1 MNYRI
6 KTTKSFDKEIKRLG
20 KHYASI
26 ANDYAALLDELA
38 QNPRLGIDLG
48 SGLRKIRMQ
57 ITSKGKGKSGG
68 ARVITFTVIVSME
81 ESENN
86 LLYIYDKADR
96 PSISTHE
103 IERLLHKNGLR

>member
-26 ANDYAALLDELA
+26 ANDLDELA

-81 ESENN
+81 ESEIN

>member
-1 MNYRI
+1 MIYLRI

-68 ARVITFTVIVSME
+68 ARVITFTVMYRWKKAKLISFISMIKRIVP
-81 ESENN
+81 
-86 LLYIYDKADR
+86 
-96 PSISTHE
+96 PSAHT
-103 IERLLHKNGLR
+103 K

>member
-57 ITSKGKGKSGG
+57 ITPKE
-68 ARVITFTVIVSME
+68 RVKVVAQGS
-81 ESENN
+81 SLLL
-86 LLYIYDKADR
+86 LLYRWKKAKLISFISMIKR
-96 PSISTHE
+96 IVPPSAHT
-103 IERLLHKNGLR
+103 K

>member
-48 SGLRKIRMQ
+48 RDRK
-57 ITSKGKGKSGG
+57 S
-68 ARVITFTVIVSME
+68 VV
-81 ESENN
+81 
-86 LLYIYDKADR
+86 
-96 PSISTHE
+96 
-103 IERLLHKNGLR
+103 

>member
-48 SGLRKIRMQ
+48 SGLRKLRLQ
-57 ITSKGKGKSGG
+57 ITSNGKGKSAA
-68 ARVITFTVIVSME
+68 ARVITVTVSVAM
-81 ESENN
+81 
-86 LLYIYDKADR
+86 A
-96 PSISTHE
+96 
-103 IERLLHKNGLR
+103 ER

>member
-48 SGLRKIRMQ
+48 SGLRKIR
-57 ITSKGKGKSGG
+57 G

-81 ESENN
+81 ESEIN

>member
-6 KTTKSFDKEIKRLG
+6 KTSKSFDKEIKRLG

-57 ITSKGKGKSGG
+57 ITSKGKWWRKGHHFYCYCIDGRK
-68 ARVITFTVIVSME
+68 R
-81 ESENN
+81 N
-86 LLYIYDKADR
+86 
-96 PSISTHE
+96 
-103 IERLLHKNGLR
+103 

>member
-48 SGLRKIRMQ
+48 SRSPQNSYADHLQRK
-57 ITSKGKGKSGG
+57 G
-68 ARVITFTVIVSME
+68 
-81 ESENN
+81 
-86 LLYIYDKADR
+86 
-96 PSISTHE
+96 
-103 IERLLHKNGLR
+103 

>member
-26 ANDYAALLDELA
+26 ANDYAALLD
-38 QNPRLGIDLG
+38 

-81 ESENN
+81 ESEIN

>member
-48 SGLRKIRMQ
+48 SVSAKFVCRSPPKE
-57 ITSKGKGKSGG
+57 
-68 ARVITFTVIVSME
+68 RVKVVAQGS
-81 ESENN
+81 SLLL
-86 LLYIYDKADR
+86 LLYRWKKAKLISFISMIKR
-96 PSISTHE
+96 IVPPSAHT
-103 IERLLHKNGLR
+103 K

>member
-57 ITSKGKGKSGG
+57 ITSKGKGKSGAQG
-68 ARVITFTVIVSME
+68 S
-81 ESENN
+81 SLLL
-86 LLYIYDKADR
+86 LLYRWKKAKLISFISMIKR
-96 PSISTHE
+96 IVPPSAHT
-103 IERLLHKNGLR
+103 K

>member
-48 SGLRKIRMQ
+48 SGLPQNSYADHLQRK
-57 ITSKGKGKSGG
+57 G
-68 ARVITFTVIVSME
+68 
-81 ESENN
+81 
-86 LLYIYDKADR
+86 
-96 PSISTHE
+96 
-103 IERLLHKNGLR
+103 

>member
-68 ARVITFTVIVSME
+68 AFTVIVSME
-81 ESENN
+81 ESEIN

>member
-20 KHYASI
+20 KHYAS
-26 ANDYAALLDELA
+26 
-38 QNPRLGIDLG
+38 
-48 SGLRKIRMQ
+48 MQ

-81 ESENN
+81 ESEIN

>member
-57 ITSKGKGKSGG
+57 ITSKGKGKKVVAQGS
-68 ARVITFTVIVSME
+68 SLLL
-81 ESENN
+81 
-86 LLYIYDKADR
+86 LLYRWKKAKLISFISMIKR
-96 PSISTHE
+96 IVPPSAHT
-103 IERLLHKNGLR
+103 K

>member
-6 KTTKSFDKEIKRLG
+6 KTTNLSIKKS
-20 KHYASI
+20 
-26 ANDYAALLDELA
+26 
-38 QNPRLGIDLG
+38 
-48 SGLRKIRMQ
+48 SGLVNTTHPSQMTMPHSLMNWHKIPDSVSTLEVVSAKFVCR
-57 ITSKGKGKSGG
+57 SPPKERVKSGG

-81 ESENN
+81 ESEIN

>member
-26 ANDYAALLDELA
+26 ALLDELA

-81 ESENN
+81 ESEIN

>member
-1 MNYRI
+1 MPHSLTNWQATI
-6 KTTKSFDKEIKRLG
+6 L
-20 KHYASI
+20 
-26 ANDYAALLDELA
+26 
-38 QNPRLGIDLG
+38 RLGIDLG

-57 ITSKGKGKSGG
+57 ITSKRKGKVVAQGSSLLP
-68 ARVITFTVIVSME
+68 VIVSME
-81 ESENN
+81 ESEIN